1 MPQLAILLALGAAA
15 AWAVGMTVA
24 KPAVRAIDFVTYTM
38 FRWVLVACLALGFGA
53 LTGSLAFPN
62 WHALSLAILAG
73 VLDCGF
79 GGILYLSAMKR
90 TSAHKATTLS
100 STAPLWGVLG
110 AVLVLREPIL
120 WQTFVAAG
128 LVILGAVFLAERRRG
143 TDGAESFWG
152 DLLALMTGLL
162 WGFAE
167 TVPAKLA
174 LDAGMTP
181 ATMLTV
187 FALSGAVTVVVLSP
201 LLRRRTPRQVTQ
213 RGLALAVLSGVAG
226 AFLGWLLWLYAL
238 QWAPASVISPIRG
251 STLFFAL
258 FYSMVFLRERP
269 RVRTWTGIALVAA
282 GVLLVSFVS

>member
-38 FRWVLVACLALGFGA
+38 FRWVLVAGLALGFGA
-53 LTGSLAFPN
+53 LTGSLAFPS

-79 GGILYLSAMKR
+79 GGILYLSAMER

-110 AVLVLREPIL
+110 AVLVLGEAIL
-120 WQTFVAAG
+120 WQTFAAAA
-128 LVILGAVFLAERRRG
+128 LVILGAVFLAERRRSAE
-143 TDGAESFWG
+143 DGQSVWG
-152 DLLALMTGLL
+152 DMLALLTGLL

-174 LDAGMTP
+174 LDADMTP
-181 ATMLTV
+181 ATMLAV
-187 FALSGAVTVVVLSP
+187 FAVSGAITVAVLSP
-201 LLRRRTPRQVTQ
+201 LLRRRSPRRVT
-213 RGLALAVLSGVAG
+213 RHGLALAVLSGVAG

-238 QWAPASVISPIRG
+238 KWAPASVISPIRG

-258 FYSMVFLRERP
+258 FYSMAFLRERP
-269 RVRTWTGIALVAA
+269 RARAWAGIALVAA